1 MCALPL
7 PCAGESIGSTT
18 RSTTTMPLRIAAYGS
33 FPYFVESTGL
43 WYRCILV
50 GSDWGLSVKITN
62 RRDGTVCDANLY
74 GAWTQCGSVLP
85 QLNTVHA
92 ADVLITN
99 DDSSG
104 SGKGLQCDAL
114 GDGYEQTAYRYQ
126 TVTIPPARTC
136 TADVV
141 TTVNLGEMR
150 NAMRKTIVSNISANA
165 SITLAPST
173 MFNGKGALKMSGL
186 DRIQYD
192 LNAVGGEGL
201 WWPAFYSVKG
211 GSAVDIL
218 IAAVPESQRPGIYSG
233 TLTARISC
241 D

>member
-1 MCALPL
+1 
-7 PCAGESIGSTT
+7 
-18 RSTTTMPLRIAAYGS
+18 MPLRVGRVGVID
-33 FPYFVESTGL
+33 PVTGL
-43 WYRCILV
+43 WYRCMLV
-50 GSDWGLSVKITN
+50 DSAGGSDGKHSVKITN
-62 RRDGTVCDANLY
+62 RRDGTVCDANLS
-74 GAWTQCGSVLP
+74 GEWTQCGSVYM
-85 QLNTVHA
+85 QTWSTVHA

-99 DDSSG
+99 YSPVEKLLHCHA
-104 SGKGLQCDAL
+104 KGYGYDQVAY
-114 GDGYEQTAYRYQ
+114 DGQTAE
-126 TVTIPPARTC
+126 IPPARTC